1 MSDFYS
7 NFKKA
12 EEARVARQAN
22 LGSQNFVKVGFF
34 GTSKDASGNRVK
46 YMTCSGDSALVRINY
61 GNNPSEL
68 LGESYGLH
76 SAANNILVHGRPY
89 QKIACLGPGSCPI
102 CNAIA
107 AGDKAFGK
115 ATQRVFIPMVIAYKL
130 PDGTYTTPEPVVMDG
145 ASYLVDKL
153 VNTMQDFGP
162 LRDSVFKLTRTGVGT
177 DTRYDLSFIPTFN
190 NENIITKASL
200 SAFDNFE
207 VSRHSYWKKTAEEI
221 ATFYQTGSFPEV
233 AKTAPAETTTTAAP
247 QEAPAYSAP
256 TYSAPTYGATQ
267 AVNTNA
273 APVTQAQPAAT
284 NEGPWIAPAQETRRP
299 AAAPVADSNKDF
311 NFSANW

>member
-12 EEARVARQAN
+12 EEARAARQAN
-22 LGSQNFVKVGFF
+22 GGSQTFAKIGFF
-34 GTSKDASGNRVK
+34 GTTKDASGNRVK
-46 YMTCSGDSALVRINY
+46 YMTRSGDSALVRINY

-76 SAANNILVHGRPY
+76 SAASNILVNGRPY
-89 QKIACLGPGSCPI
+89 QKIACLGPGACPI

-115 ATQRVFIPMVIAYKL
+115 ATQRVFIPMVVAYKL

-145 ASYLVDKL
+145 AAYLVDKL

-200 SAFDNFE
+200 SAFDNFD

-221 ATFYQTGSFPEV
+221 TTFYQTGSFPEV
-233 AKTAPAETTTTAAP
+233 TKAASAETAPAAAP
-247 QEAPAYSAP
+247 QEAPVYSAPAYSAP
-256 TYSAPTYGATQ
+256 AY
-267 AVNTNA
+267 NA
-273 APVTQAQPAAT
+273 AQPVVSNPAPVAQPQPTADVK
-284 NEGPWIAPAQETRRP
+284 PWSAPAQEPRRP